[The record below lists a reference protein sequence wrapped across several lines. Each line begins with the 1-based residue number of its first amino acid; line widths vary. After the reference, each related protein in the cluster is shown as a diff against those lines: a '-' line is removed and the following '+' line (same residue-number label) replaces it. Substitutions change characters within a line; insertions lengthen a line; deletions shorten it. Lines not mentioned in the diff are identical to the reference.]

1 MLLVVYDC
9 SSIFLIDALDFKGNI
24 TELEEGEEEEIEA
37 GTEESDASSDDGSL
51 GINSLK

>member
-24 TELEEGEEEEIEA
+24 AELNVIR
-37 GTEESDASSDDGSL
+37 
-51 GINSLK
+51 